1 MEERRRS
8 RRIAMIQTIKVG
20 LGNGGHQVNASSL
33 NISAGGAF
41 IYCDRFLALES
52 ELTIV
57 LDLPPEITKAGT
69 SHVWCNAKVVRI
81 DRQLTEGKFGV
92 GLAFTSVQ
100 PLPEA

>member
-8 RRIAMIQTIKVG
+8 RRIPVIQTIKVG
-20 LGNGGHQVNASSL
+20 LGNGGHQVSASSV
-33 NISAGGAF
+33 NISSGGAF

-52 ELTIV
+52 ELTMI

-69 SHVWCNAKVVRI
+69 SRVWCNAKVVRI
-81 DRQLTEGKFGV
+81 DQQLTGGKFGV
-92 GLAFTSVQ
+92 ALAFTSVQ